1 MLRNTRR
8 RLIGAA
14 SGSVE
19 RGDVRRRKRGARRGS
34 TRLKWRRAHV
44 STPSA
49 TTYKWV
55 AQRVQLTVPHGA
67 ERHPPRHPSRSAVC
81 STARRHAPSAT
92 RAVAASHGTR
102 TVASNQHEK
111 AAEAAEA
118 AAATTADSTAIVGA
132 IDTIQIGRGD
142 TSAFKNENDLAEKVK
157 TFDQEGI
164 PAVISG
170 RASFSDITIS
180 DEETVSFL

>member
-1 MLRNTRR
+1 
-8 RLIGAA
+8 
-14 SGSVE
+14 
-19 RGDVRRRKRGARRGS
+19 
-34 TRLKWRRAHV
+34 
-44 STPSA
+44 
-49 TTYKWV
+49 
-55 AQRVQLTVPHGA
+55 
-67 ERHPPRHPSRSAVC
+67 
-81 STARRHAPSAT
+81 
-92 RAVAASHGTR
+92 
-102 TVASNQHEK
+102 VASNQHEK

-170 RASFSDITIS
+170 RASFSDIIIS
-180 DEETVSFL
+180 DEETVSFIQKNEKKKIVKLRHRFF

>member
-1 MLRNTRR
+1 MKAVETVRTAFPLTSAV
-8 RLIGAA
+8 LTA
-14 SGSVE
+14 SP
-19 RGDVRRRKRGARRGS
+19 
-34 TRLKWRRAHV
+34 
-44 STPSA
+44 PSA
-49 TTYKWV
+49 V
-55 AQRVQLTVPHGA
+55 
-67 ERHPPRHPSRSAVC
+67 
-81 STARRHAPSAT
+81 APSAT

-102 TVASNQHEK
+102 AVASNQHEK

-157 TFDQEGI
+157 TFDQEGT

-180 DEETVSFL
+180 DEETVSFIPKKREKKSSNCGIDFFRRPIT